1 MKYADMHCDTLMEAY
16 FAGRKSLLSVPEAM
30 TDIGRLCQGE
40 CMMQFFAIFLPCAD
54 IWEWYGRTP
63 VPDEEYLEGC
73 RQIYVN
79 TLSEN
84 GDLTTGAGTYEDIRC
99 NEKEGRMTAVLTLED
114 GRCVQGSMERLEHL
128 YRDGVRMI
136 GLTWNAHNCFGAPN
150 SRDVKTMSEGLTHF
164 GREAVRYMN
173 CLGMAVDVSHLSD
186 GGFYDV
192 ASISEKP
199 FVASHSNCRALCG
212 HPRNLSDDML
222 RVLGEKG
229 GVTGLN
235 FGPEFLNDTPGNEHS
250 SLEAMSVHVRH
261 VIQVGGLECA
271 AIGTDFDGI
280 AGELD
285 IGSADQMQSLF
296 WQLHKDGLTEGQIEK
311 IAYKNVLRVFGDIW
325 N

>member
-128 YRDGVRMI
+128 YRDM
-136 GLTWNAHNCFGAPN
+136 
-150 SRDVKTMSEGLTHF
+150 E
-164 GREAVRYMN
+164 
-173 CLGMAVDVSHLSD
+173 
-186 GGFYDV
+186 
-192 ASISEKP
+192 
-199 FVASHSNCRALCG
+199 RA
-212 HPRNLSDDML
+212 
-222 RVLGEKG
+222 
-229 GVTGLN
+229 
-235 FGPEFLNDTPGNEHS
+235 
-250 SLEAMSVHVRH
+250 
-261 VIQVGGLECA
+261 Q
-271 AIGTDFDGI
+271 
-280 AGELD
+280 
-285 IGSADQMQSLF
+285 LF
-296 WQLHKDGLTEGQIEK
+296 WRAQQPGRQDYVGRSDTFWTGGGEIYELPGHGGGCIPSVGRGIL
-311 IAYKNVLRVFGDIW
+311 
-325 N
+325 